1 MLFITLKFRRCI
13 AAAFRIRIRIMLV
26 FIFWDD
32 NLVHIVEFAMH
43 RHNLSDKWH
52 VMRQEY
58 VCYFHTSRQPI
69 LTFGH
74 LIIKILQESSIFTIL
89 ICIVYSSIFFC
100 FLLLLLFFSFV
111 FFGVS
116 DESTLC

>member
-43 RHNLSDKWH
+43 RHNLSHKWH

-100 FLLLLLFFSFV
+100 FLLLLLFFRFV
-111 FFGVS
+111 FFGIS

>member
-1 MLFITLKFRRCI
+1 MLFIALKFRRCI

-58 VCYFHTSRQPI
+58 VCYFHTSR
-69 LTFGH
+69 
-74 LIIKILQESSIFTIL
+74 
-89 ICIVYSSIFFC
+89 
-100 FLLLLLFFSFV
+100 
-111 FFGVS
+111 
-116 DESTLC
+116 